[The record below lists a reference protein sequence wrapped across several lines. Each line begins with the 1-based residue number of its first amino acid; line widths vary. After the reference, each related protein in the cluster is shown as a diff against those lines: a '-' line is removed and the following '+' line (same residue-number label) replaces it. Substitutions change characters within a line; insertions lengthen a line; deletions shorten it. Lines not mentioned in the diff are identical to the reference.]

1 MERLGII
8 EDYFESFMS
17 DVYNRC
23 QKLELVPDQ
32 IERYLIE
39 TINITKIVFPSQ
51 IPHYIKTKKTK
62 IEELYKQIESRQK
75 IISKLNNEISILE
88 ENQKSLIENNNISL
102 DAIKW

>member
-39 TINITKIVFPSQ
+39 TINITKIVFLLKFH
-51 IPHYIKTKKTK
+51 IT
-62 IEELYKQIESRQK
+62 
-75 IISKLNNEISILE
+75 
-88 ENQKSLIENNNISL
+88 
-102 DAIKW
+102 